1 MAGWCESAR
10 THAGLWSKVRSLAQH
25 GEMIGAHDAWIAAT
39 CIARDLTLV
48 TGNTREFARVPGL
61 GIENWMTPSPFA

>member
-10 THAGLWSKVRSLAQH
+10 AHAGLWSSLAPH
-25 GEMIGAHDAWIAAT
+25 GEMIGVHDAWIAAT

-48 TGNTREFARVPGL
+48 TGNTREFARAPGL
-61 GIENWMTPSPFA
+61 GIENWMAA